1 MKFIHQVCQIFHFGA
16 RLGNH
21 QVLPGRGS
29 RNSAKTRNESATIK
43 VEAFLKERLL
53 HHSFCWYLP
62 KIQKFQR
69 RLNVKRKTR
78 KQQAQDQWDTG
89 WTIPPFFLVRKNL
102 DCLGFVQKFNDLY
115 PASSNP
121 PQKGTWTSQTL
132 IVKKKILGSK
142 SQKIQPNPMTQ
153 TQGTCQ

>member
-1 MKFIHQVCQIFHFGA
+1 MKFIHQVCQIFDFGA

-29 RNSAKTRNESATIK
+29 RNSAKTRNESTTIK
-43 VEAFLKERLL
+43 VATFLKERLL

-115 PASSNP
+115 PVSSNP
-121 PQKGTWTSQTL
+121 HKKGT
-132 IVKKKILGSK
+132 
-142 SQKIQPNPMTQ
+142 
-153 TQGTCQ
+153 